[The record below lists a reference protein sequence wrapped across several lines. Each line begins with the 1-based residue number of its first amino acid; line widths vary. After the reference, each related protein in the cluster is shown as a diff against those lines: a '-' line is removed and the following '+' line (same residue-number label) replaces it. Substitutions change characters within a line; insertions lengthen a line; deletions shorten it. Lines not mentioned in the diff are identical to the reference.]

1 MIHSY
6 PFLWVNCRLRE
17 SPDSFNLYIR
27 VRKET
32 VDSKENHTSCIKI
45 LPYFLLFINWIIT
58 FLFLL
63 REWKWSPCLFINI
76 KLVKLSTEFI
86 NYWIPIWILNLAEF
100 VNLNRKRNLKNCFFI
115 LKNIFSL
122 QRKRRFMNCALCASK
137 KKSNCSTAS
146 GDILYP
152 IKTSEKQEF
161 P

>member
-1 MIHSY
+1 MQSLLHISY
-6 PFLWVNCRLRE
+6 YNAIGGCQHWLN
-17 SPDSFNLYIR
+17 
-27 VRKET
+27 T
-32 VDSKENHTSCIKI
+32 
-45 LPYFLLFINWIIT
+45 
-58 FLFLL
+58 FLL
-63 REWKWSPCLFINI
+63 RLRWSKSEVYLFVEKYMI